1 MMMEYYQPMNL
12 LIKIFFFSVYF
23 SILLFAQDCKS
34 KLVIEA
40 DITPV
45 NIFINNSLVSDSGF
59 YQAELDSGLYKITVI
74 ENSDKWNSISY
85 FDSVFITKCTTK
97 KLLYKRDNKIYLDTS
112 PQDAYVFS
120 GDSLLG
126 NTPLFIQD
134 NLNDITLIKP
144 GYAEKKLKLDYIAQ
158 NNLVKLTS
166 LNLQNEKSFFYSS
179 AFHILAATA
188 VALGAF
194 SAYYKLKADDSY
206 DEYQISRDPELLD
219 NTNKYDLMSGI
230 AFTALQINFGFIIYK
245 FLTE

>member
-1 MMMEYYQPMNL
+1 MMMEYYQLMKL
-12 LIKIFFFSVYF
+12 LIKIFFSSFFF

-34 KLVIEA
+34 KLVIETEL
-40 DITPV
+40 TPV
-45 NIFINNSLVSDSGF
+45 NIFINDSLVSDSGF
-59 YQAELDSGLYKITVI
+59 YQSELDSGWYKINVI
-74 ENSDKWNSISY
+74 ESSDRWNSLCY
-85 FDSVFITKCTTK
+85 LDTVFVSECTTK
-97 KLLYKRDNKIYLDTS
+97 KLFYKRNNKIYLDTS

-134 NLNDITLIKP
+134 NLYNITLIKP
-144 GYAEKKLKLDYIAQ
+144 GYAEENIKLDNIAQ

-166 LNLQNEKSFFYSS
+166 LDLPKEKSFFYSS

-219 NTNKYDLMSGI
+219 DTNRYDLISGI

-245 FLTE
+245 FLTD